1 MSTTNNTVT
10 VGNPNGGAQ
19 LIIDLTQTDLPLGT
33 PVYIYIV
40 GLVSTTYYYIDTNG
54 NPQIMNTSD
63 NTNAAGTFPGMS
75 NLTQDAQN
83 AISIGYPLA
92 WADYSLQ
99 VEVGGNL
106 VMNLGNINTSTIST
120 LGTGTAAFSGRVYI
134 SVGVPKLPFTVQ
146 SSGYTAPVYGLGSGV
161 TGSLCL
167 YDWIEFSYDSE
178 GNFNGNTTQV
188 NQFGIP
194 LMLTGTNNAGTTFPT
209 QGTLNQS
216 QTEILSTIAGNNS
229 LFGGSSVV
237 LPIPSA
243 ATVAYP
249 LGISY
254 LRAISPVTVS
264 GAGTSLNTFFDAD
277 LATAYSAWQ
286 STPLVTN
293 DVSTGYYTGIVFPV
307 SGSVITPPS
316 DYPAGSLAFYEG
328 NYATLEDLAVYANKP
343 TTNVAFYLTGSSSNT
358 VTSNDIW
365 QCANSLA
372 TGSTAQGNVGKMIG
386 AAFNRGVV
394 VDAKGNVLTT
404 LDDGTCASLSSS
416 FYSSGTNFNHWS
428 KWFHEFNTNGL
439 AYGFPY
445 DDVCSQNPSIPP
457 AGDTLVAEFIR
468 ITMGRFFS

>member
-1 MSTTNNTVT
+1 MNTPSNTVT
-10 VGNPNGGAQ
+10 VGNTNAGAQ
-19 LIIDLTQTDLPLGT
+19 LIIDLTETDLPLGT

-54 NPQIMNTSD
+54 NPQVMKTSD
-63 NTNAAGTFPGMS
+63 NTNTAGTFPGKTALS
-75 NLTQDAQN
+75 KDAQA
-83 AISIGYPLA
+83 AIAVGYPLA

-106 VMNLGNINTSTIST
+106 IMNLGNINTSTIPT

-146 SSGYTAPVYGLGSGV
+146 ASGYTAPVYGLGSGV
-161 TGSLCL
+161 TGSLSL
-167 YDWIEFSYDSE
+167 YDWIEFSYDSD

-216 QTEILSTIAGNNS
+216 QTDILSTIAGNTS

-243 ATVAYP
+243 AAAAYP
-249 LGISY
+249 AGICY
-254 LRAISPVTVS
+254 LRAISPVAVS

-277 LATAYSAWQ
+277 IATAYTAWQ

-293 DVSTGYYTGIVFPV
+293 DVSTGYYTGVVFPV
-307 SGSVITPPS
+307 NGSVITAPS
-316 DYPAGSLAFYEG
+316 DYPAGSLAFYTG
-328 NYATLEDLAVYANKP
+328 NYTTIADLQAAITAN
-343 TTNVAFYLTGSSSNT
+343 TTQVAFYLTGSSSNM

-386 AAFNRGVV
+386 AAFNRGVM
-394 VDAKGNVLTT
+394 VDAKGNVLTS

-416 FYSSGTNFNHWS
+416 FYSAGTNFNHWS
-428 KWFHEFNTNGL
+428 KWFHDYNTNGL

-457 AGDTLVAEFIR
+457 AGATLVAEFIR